1 MNSPTEA
8 NSNSKVSEVQGAP
21 PAGDQSFQLLVNA
34 IKDYAIYML
43 DPAGRVTNWN
53 AGAQLIKGYAEEEIV
68 GQHFSCFYT
77 PEDQRAGEP
86 ERALQT
92 ALAEKKYEKEA
103 WRVRKDGTR
112 FYASVV
118 IQPLYDGAGRHI
130 GFAKITRDITERKK
144 MHEEMERARD
154 ALNNAQKLEA
164 LGRLTGGVAHD
175 FNNFLAIIRTAAE
188 LIRKSGDD
196 PARRERYGRAISDTA
211 GRAALLTKQLLAFAR
226 QQPLRPEV
234 FQLRQKLMQI
244 EPLIETMLGPHIE
257 LQVEL
262 AESLEAVIADVNQ
275 FDTAL
280 MNLVINAKDAMPQGG
295 RLKISAR
302 NVEAV
307 PAVRQHAAVDGAF
320 VAISIDDSGRG
331 IEPPTLARIFD
342 PFFTTK
348 PAHQG
353 TGLGLSQVYGFAK
366 QSHGEVDVRSQ
377 VGDGTCFTLYLPRS
391 DAAAMPLEARLGG
404 AASSA
409 EDSMAARRS
418 VLLVEDDDDVGQFAS
433 TLLSEV
439 GHTVIRA
446 ANALEALDLLRAQP
460 ERFDLVFT
468 DVIMP
473 GMNGVELAREIRSRW
488 PGLPVALTSGYSR
501 ELASQGHHD
510 FELLHKPYSVQ
521 ELESFL
527 SRIPQRER
535 QEPGSGS

>member
-1 MNSPTEA
+1 MNSPPEA
-8 NSNSKVSEVQGAP
+8 DSEVQGVP

-53 AGAQLIKGYAEEEIV
+53 AGAQLIKGYAEHEIV
-68 GQHFSCFYT
+68 GQNFSRFYT

-86 ERALQT
+86 ARALQT
-92 ALAEKKYEKEA
+92 ALAESKYEKEA

-118 IQPLYDGAGRHI
+118 IHPLYDAAGQHI
-130 GFAKITRDITERKK
+130 GFAKITRDITEHMK
-144 MHEEMERARD
+144 MQEEMERARD
-154 ALNNAQKLEA
+154 ALNHAQKLEA

-188 LIRKSGDD
+188 LIRKTGDD

-234 FQLRQKLMQI
+234 FQLPQKLIQI
-244 EPLIETMLGPHIE
+244 EPLIETVLGPRIE
-257 LQVEL
+257 LQVDL
-262 AESLEAVIADVNQ
+262 AESLEAVVADVNQ

-280 MNLVINAKDAMPQGG
+280 MNMVINARDAMPQGG

-302 NVEAV
+302 NVDAV

-320 VAISIDDSGRG
+320 VAISIDDTGRG
-331 IEPPTLARIFD
+331 IEPLTLARIFE

-348 PAHQG
+348 PENQG

-366 QSHGEVDVRSQ
+366 QSRGEIDVRSR
-377 VGDGTCFTLYLPRS
+377 VGEGTCFTLYLPRTN
-391 DAAAMPLEARLGG
+391 AATLPLDTWLGDM
-404 AASSA
+404 SSA
-409 EDSMAARRS
+409 QDPMGARRS
-418 VLLVEDDDDVGQFAS
+418 VLLVEDDDDVGQFAA

-446 ANALEALDLLRAQP
+446 ANAVEALDLLRAQP

-473 GMNGVELAREIRSRW
+473 GMSGVELAREIRSRW

-501 ELASQGHHD
+501 DLTSDGRHD
-510 FELLHKPYSVQ
+510 FELLHKPYSIQ

-535 QEPGSGS
+535 EDGSPGG

>member
-8 NSNSKVSEVQGAP
+8 NSHSKVSEVQGAS

-53 AGAQLIKGYAEEEIV
+53 AGAQLIKGYAEDEIV
-68 GQHFSCFYT
+68 GQHFSRFYT

-103 WRVRKDGTR
+103 WRVRKDGSR

-118 IQPLYDGAGRHI
+118 IQPLYDGAGRHV

-154 ALNNAQKLEA
+154 ALNHAQKLEA

-262 AESLEAVIADVNQ
+262 AESLEAVVADVNQ

-302 NVEAV
+302 NVDAV

-331 IEPPTLARIFD
+331 IEPLTLARIFE

-366 QSHGEVDVRSQ
+366 QSHGEVDVRSH

-391 DAAAMPLEARLGG
+391 DAAAMPLETRLGG
-404 AASSA
+404 AALSA
-409 EDSMAARRS
+409 EDPMATRRS

-446 ANALEALDLLRAQP
+446 ANAVEALDLLRAQP

-501 ELASQGHHD
+501 ELTSQGRHD